1 MHRRGFVLITALT
14 MLVVLMALLTAYFTL
29 TRVEIST
36 TASTAN
42 ATTGFYAAEA
52 GLNLR
57 AEAVKGMFTGG
68 PPAASGTLPTL
79 AECVTNV
86 GGGASNS
93 FGCWRAGNIQGRA
106 VDTSLRPADAGTTSG
121 TGTAGQVAP
130 GEAFAGLR
138 YTEFNYDLSAQATL
152 RDQPEA
158 ILGMRFRV
166 RQIPLFQFMAFYDE
180 DLELGPGPQM
190 TLNGPVHTNG
200 DLYLSASNG
209 NTGSPVTLDIT
220 GQVTAVGNLVRGR
233 KNGDSEQSGTPCPG
247 LVRIRPSGSAS
258 ADPSSFPSLLP
269 SAGSGGSCPYQLATN
284 FSAFNGSVRAGNA
297 TEGLRVNRLSVP
309 RPETLD
315 PTAGATYWD
324 NAQLRLVLDPT
335 TNNLQVQNTQ
345 GQNIPAAT
353 TALLTTCSGI
363 VGSNGETLP
372 AAQTGGAARGT
383 ANFYNAREATAI
395 RMLDVDMTN
404 LLGCVNANPAAFGFN
419 LSAAGG
425 LVFYFTVCSGLDCRN
440 APPVPNNYGVRVRNG
455 ANISSPPNPP
465 SVNISGLSVV
475 SNQAVYVQGD
485 FNCKSYDAATR
496 RCNRQFSGGVLQ
508 EGPSTN
514 TWRPAAF
521 LSDSL
526 NVLSNRWESDTQTR
540 NVGNTLVNDPCK
552 TANASQQACVDGVS
566 TLPVD
571 GAVAQDST
579 INAAF
584 LSGVDVTAGGAYN
597 GGLQN
602 YPRFHENWA
611 GRTLTYKGSF
621 VSLDRP
627 RYVRGGFPAQRYNP
641 PNRVWEYDTAF
652 NDSSNLPPLTPK
664 VTQLEQELFSR
675 EFEQGR

>member
-29 TRVEIST
+29 TRVEVST
-36 TASTAN
+36 TAATAN

-68 PPAASGTLPTL
+68 PPAVGGTPPALS
-79 AECVTNV
+79 ECVSS
-86 GGGASNS
+86 ASAGSARS
-93 FGCWRAGNIQGRA
+93 FGCWRAGSIQGRT
-106 VDTSLRPADAGTTSG
+106 VDTSLRPADAGTTAG
-121 TGTAGQVAP
+121 TGTNGQIAP

-138 YTEFNYDLSAQATL
+138 YTEYNYDLGAQASL
-152 RDQPEA
+152 RGQPEA

-209 NTGSPVTLDIT
+209 NTGSPVTLDIS

-247 LVRIRPSGSAS
+247 LVRIRPSGAAS
-258 ADPSSFPSLLP
+258 TDPGTFPALLP
-269 SAGSGGSCPYQLATN
+269 SSGSGGSCPYQLATN
-284 FSAFNGSVRAGNA
+284 FESFNGSVRAGNA
-297 TEGLRVNRLSVP
+297 SEGLRVNRLSVP
-309 RPETLD
+309 RPEALD
-315 PTAGATYWD
+315 PVGGATYWE
-324 NAQLRLVLDPT
+324 NAQLRLILDPA
-335 TNNLQVQNTQ
+335 TNNLQVQNAQ
-345 GQNIPAAT
+345 GQNVPAAT
-353 TALLTTCSGI
+353 TALQTSCPGI
-363 VGSNGETLP
+363 VGSNGETLA

-383 ANFYNAREATAI
+383 ANFYNAREAAVI

-404 LLGCVNANPAAFGFN
+404 LLGCINANPAAFQFN
-419 LSAAGG
+419 LDNPGG

-455 ANISSPPNPP
+455 ANISAPPNLPN
-465 SVNISGLSVV
+465 VNISGLSVV
-475 SNQAVYVQGD
+475 TNQAVYVQGD
-485 FNCKSYDAATR
+485 FNCKSYDAANR
-496 RCNRQFSGGVLQ
+496 RCNRQFINGVFQ
-508 EGPSTN
+508 EATSTG
-514 TWRPAAF
+514 TWRPSAF

-526 NVLSNRWESDTQTR
+526 NILSSRWESDTQTR
-540 NVGNTLVNDPCK
+540 NSSNTLVNDLCK
-552 TANASQQACVDGVS
+552 TANPGQQACVDGVA

-571 GAVAQDST
+571 GAVAADT
-579 INAAF
+579 TVNAAF
-584 LSGVDVTAGGAYN
+584 LSGVDITGGGVYN

-602 YPRFHENWA
+602 YPRFHENWS

-627 RYVRGGFPAQRYNP
+627 RYVRGAFPAQRYNP

-664 VTQLEQELFSR
+664 VTQLEQELFTR
-675 EFEQGR
+675 EFEQR